1 MTKKHDKYD
10 AKLSVYL
17 TNMRIMSD
25 ISQIVQL
32 DLISPNKKNS
42 MSKTFISPR
51 HLMPSLSLWR
61 SVLL

>member
-32 DLISPNKKNS
+32 ELISPNKK
-42 MSKTFISPR
+42 KQYE
-51 HLMPSLSLWR
+51 
-61 SVLL
+61 